1 MLDKSAILM
10 YALTQGY
17 VLTCKS
23 DTYPIIFWEGTK
35 MKMKKAL
42 TVLLAAAMTMTLLAG
57 CGGNSDSGSDSGS
70 DTGSGTESSTGES
83 SGDVFKIG
91 GIGPVT
97 GGAAVYGE
105 AVKNGSELAV
115 KEINEAG
122 GINGVQVEMNYQDD
136 EHDAEKA
143 VNAYNT
149 LKDWGM
155 HALLGTVT
163 SAPCVAVGEVSKD
176 DNIFMLTPS
185 GTAVEC
191 VQYDNAFRVCF
202 SDPMQGLE
210 SAKYI
215 GEKGLAKKV
224 AAIYDS
230 SDVYSTG
237 IYEAF
242 VKEAENQDFEVVAA
256 EAFTAEA
263 KTDFSVQ
270 LQKAKDAGAE
280 LVFLPFYYTEASLV
294 LKQAA
299 GMNYSPIFFGCD
311 GMDGILAVE
320 GFDVDLANN
329 LMFMSP
335 FTPTSEDETIQ
346 KFVQDYEEAYGSTPN
361 QFAADAYD
369 GMYAIKAAMEEKDI
383 TPDMSPS
390 DICDAM
396 KEAMVNISIDGVT
409 AKGLTW
415 EASGEPS
422 KEPMVV
428 KIENGDYA
436 VVE

>member
-1 MLDKSAILM
+1 MRL
-10 YALTQGY
+10 
-17 VLTCKS
+17 
-23 DTYPIIFWEGTK
+23 
-35 MKMKKAL
+35 KKVAS
-42 TVLLAAAMTMTLLAG
+42 VLLMAAMSISLLAG
-57 CGGNSDSGSDSGS
+57 CGSEREQGSGSKENGGSESG
-70 DTGSGTESSTGES
+70 
-83 SGDVFKIG
+83 VLKIG

-97 GGAAVYGE
+97 GSAAVYGE
-105 AVKNGSELAV
+105 AVKNGAELAV

-122 GINGVQVEMNYQDD
+122 GINGVPIEFNYQDD
-136 EHDAEKA
+136 ENDAEKA

-155 HALLGTVT
+155 QMLLGTVT
-163 SAPCVAVGEVSKD
+163 SGPCVAVAEVAQA
-176 DNIFMLTPS
+176 DNMYMLTPS

-191 VQYDNAFRVCF
+191 VTYDNAFRVCF
-202 SDPMQGLE
+202 SDPMQGIE

-215 GEKGLAKKV
+215 GENNLATKV

-237 IYEAF
+237 IYNAF
-242 VKEAENQDFEVVAA
+242 AEEAENQNFELVAA
-256 EAFTAEA
+256 EAFTAES
-263 KTDFSVQ
+263 KSDFSVQ

-280 LVFLPFYYTEASLV
+280 LVFLPFYYSEASLV

-320 GFDVDLANN
+320 GFDANLANE
-329 LMFMSP
+329 LIFLSP
-335 FTPTSEDETIQ
+335 FTPTSDDEMIQ
-346 KFVQDYEEAYGSTPN
+346 KFVGDFESAYNGTPN

-369 GMYAIKAAMEEKDI
+369 GIYAIKAAAEQAKI
-383 TPDMSPS
+383 TSDMSAS
-390 DICDAM
+390 DICEAM
-396 KEAMVNISIDGVT
+396 KTAMTAITIDGVT
-409 AKGLTW
+409 AKSLTW

-428 KIENGDYA
+428 KIANGNYA

>member
-1 MLDKSAILM
+1 MRN
-10 YALTQGY
+10 
-17 VLTCKS
+17 V
-23 DTYPIIFWEGTK
+23 
-35 MKMKKAL
+35 KKW
-42 TVLLAAAMTMTLLAG
+42 LAVAMVAAMTVSMAAG
-57 CGGNSDSGSDSGS
+57 CGSKSEGEKSSGSDS
-70 DTGSGTESSTGES
+70 E
-83 SGDVFKIG
+83 VIKIG
-91 GIGPVT
+91 AIGPVT
-97 GGAAVYGE
+97 GAAAVYGQ
-105 AVKNGSELAV
+105 AVKNGAELAV
-115 KEINEAG
+115 EEINAAG
-122 GINGVQVEMNYQDD
+122 GINGAQVEFKFEDD

-143 VNAYNT
+143 INAYNN

-155 HALLGTVT
+155 QALLGTVT
-163 SAPCVAVGEVSKD
+163 SAPCVAVGEVANQ
-176 DNIFMLTPS
+176 DNMFLLTPS

-202 SDPMQGLE
+202 SEPMQGLE

-215 GEKGLAKKV
+215 GENGLASKV
-224 AAIYDS
+224 AVIYDS

-242 VKEAENQDFEVVAA
+242 VKEAANQDFEVVAA
-256 EAFTAEA
+256 EAFTSES

-270 LQKAKDAGAE
+270 LQKAKDSGAE
-280 LVFLPFYYTEASLV
+280 LVFLPFYYSEASLV

-299 GMNYSPIFFGCD
+299 GMNYNPIFFGCD

-320 GFDVDLANN
+320 GFDANLANN
-329 LMFMSP
+329 LMFLSP
-335 FTPTSEDETIQ
+335 FTPTSTDEAIQ
-346 KFVQDYEEAYGSTPN
+346 KFVTAFKDKYGDTPN

-369 GMYAIKAAMEEKDI
+369 GIYAMKAAMEKADVK
-383 TPDMSPS
+383 PGMASS
-390 DICDAM
+390 DVCDGL
-396 KEAMVNISIDGVT
+396 KSAMVEIEIDGVT

>member
-1 MLDKSAILM
+1 
-10 YALTQGY
+10 
-17 VLTCKS
+17 
-23 DTYPIIFWEGTK
+23 
-35 MKMKKAL
+35 MKMRRVMSA
-42 TVLLAAAMTMTLLAG
+42 LLAAAMTTALITG
-57 CGGNSDSGSDSGS
+57 CGSGSGSSSSDSGAASDSGSSAESSSDSGS
-70 DTGSGTESSTGES
+70 GDSGKI
-83 SGDVFKIG
+83 KIG

-105 AVKNGSELAV
+105 AVKNGAELAV

-122 GINGVQVEMNYQDD
+122 GIGGVEIDFNYQDD
-136 EHDAEKA
+136 EHDPEKA

-155 HALLGTVT
+155 QALLGTVT
-163 SAPCVAVGEVSKD
+163 SAPCVAVSEVSQA

-215 GEKGLAKKV
+215 GENGLAEKV
-224 AAIYDS
+224 AVIYDS

-242 VKEAENQDFEVVAA
+242 AKEAENQDFEIVAA

-270 LQKAKDAGAE
+270 LQKAKDGGAE

-299 GMNYSPIFFGCD
+299 GMNFTPIFFGCD

-320 GFDVDLANN
+320 GFDVELANN

-346 KFVQDYEEAYGSTPN
+346 KFVKDYDAAYGGTPN

-369 GMYAIKAAMEEKDI
+369 GIYAIKAAIEEGGV

-390 DICDAM
+390 DVCDAM
-396 KEAMVNISIDGVT
+396 KAAMLEISIDGVT

>member
-1 MLDKSAILM
+1 
-10 YALTQGY
+10 
-17 VLTCKS
+17 
-23 DTYPIIFWEGTK
+23 
-35 MKMKKAL
+35 MKMRKVMSAL
-42 TVLLAAAMTMTLLAG
+42 LVAAMTTALMTG
-57 CGGNSDSGSDSGS
+57 CGSGSGSSSSDSGAASDSGSSADSGSDSAEDSGS
-70 DTGSGTESSTGES
+70 EEGGK
-83 SGDVFKIG
+83 FKIG

-105 AVKNGSELAV
+105 AVKNGAELAV

-122 GINGVQVEMNYQDD
+122 GIDGVEIDFNYQDD
-136 EHDAEKA
+136 EHDPEKA

-155 HALLGTVT
+155 QALLGTVT
-163 SAPCVAVGEVSKD
+163 SAPCVAVSEVSQA
-176 DNIFMLTPS
+176 DNMFMLTPS

-215 GEKGLAKKV
+215 GENGLAEKV
-224 AAIYDS
+224 AVIYDS

-242 VKEAENQDFEVVAA
+242 AKEAENQDFEIVAA

-270 LQKAKDAGAE
+270 LQKAKDGGAD

-299 GMNYSPIFFGCD
+299 GMNFTPIFFGCD

-320 GFDVDLANN
+320 GFDVELANN

-335 FTPTSEDETIQ
+335 FTPTSEDEAIQ
-346 KFVQDYEEAYGSTPN
+346 KFVKDYDAAYGGTPN

-369 GMYAIKAAMEEKDI
+369 GIYAIKAAIEEGGV

-390 DICDAM
+390 DVCDAM
-396 KEAMVNISIDGVT
+396 KAAMVEISIDGVT

>member
-1 MLDKSAILM
+1 MKFKKVLSA
-10 YALTQGY
+10 AL
-17 VLTCKS
+17 V
-23 DTYPIIFWEGTK
+23 
-35 MKMKKAL
+35 
-42 TVLLAAAMTMTLLAG
+42 AAMAMTFMAG
-57 CGGNSDSGSDSGS
+57 CGSDSGS
-70 DTGSGTESSTGES
+70 QAKTDG
-83 SGDVFKIG
+83 GDGAVFKIG

-105 AVKNGSELAV
+105 AVKNGAELAV

-122 GINGVQVEMNYQDD
+122 GINGVQIEFNYQDD
-136 EHDAEKA
+136 ENDAEKA

-149 LKDWGM
+149 LKDWDM
-155 HALLGTVT
+155 QMLLGTVT
-163 SAPCVAVGEVSKD
+163 SAPCVAVGEVAQA

-185 GTAVEC
+185 GTAVDC
-191 VQYDNAFRVCF
+191 VKYDNAFRVCF
-202 SDPMQGLE
+202 SDPMQGIE

-215 GEKGLAKKV
+215 GDKGLATKV

-237 IYEAF
+237 IYNAF
-242 VKEAENQDFEVVAA
+242 VEEAENQNFEIVAA
-256 EAFTAEA
+256 EAFTSES
-263 KTDFSVQ
+263 KSDFSVQ

-280 LVFLPFYYTEASLV
+280 LVFLPFYYSEASLV

-320 GFDVDLANN
+320 GFDANLAND
-329 LMFMSP
+329 LIFLSP
-335 FTPTSEDETIQ
+335 FTPTSDDEAIQ
-346 KFVQDYEEAYGSTPN
+346 KFVTDFQDTYGNTPN

-369 GMYAIKAAMEEKDI
+369 GIYAIKAAIEKAGA
-383 TPDMSPS
+383 TADMSAS
-390 DICDAM
+390 DLCEALKTAM
-396 KEAMVNISIDGVT
+396 TEITIDGVT
-409 AKGLTW
+409 AKSLTW
-415 EASGEPS
+415 ESSGEPS

-428 KIENGDYA
+428 KIADGDYA